1 MIYTDKSLYAIMNEK
16 YQNQYRI
23 PSARLQ
29 TWNYG
34 WEGKYFITIC
44 TKDKLHYFGK
54 ILNGKMILSNIGVI
68 ANLMWCEI
76 RNHQKN
82 VELGEFVVMPNHA
95 HGILILNNIN
105 PLPVVQTGHA
115 LFVAPGQQRFLNQG
129 KNTISS
135 IIGSYKSA
143 VTKHCNQ
150 LGLTLDGRPAFTTT
164 SFVMKRLFKIFQT
177 TLLTIP

>member
-1 MIYTDKSLYAIMNEK
+1 MIYIDKSLYAIMNEK

-29 TWNYG
+29 TWDYG

-54 ILNGKMILSNIGVI
+54 ILNGKILSNIGVI
-68 ANLMWCEI
+68 ANLMWYEI

-105 PLPVVQTGHA
+105 PLPVVQTGMPC
-115 LFVAPGQQRFLNQG
+115 L
-129 KNTISS
+129 
-135 IIGSYKSA
+135 
-143 VTKHCNQ
+143 
-150 LGLTLDGRPAFTTT
+150 
-164 SFVMKRLFKIFQT
+164 
-177 TLLTIP
+177 